1 MKSVVVVGAGL
12 SGLNCGQIL
21 WKQGFDVIVLEKSDR
36 VGGRV
41 KTDVVDGYRLD
52 HGFQVINPSYSEL
65 RGIVSTH
72 DLNLYLLPP
81 GFEIHI
87 DGKNLLLGDFR
98 RDIRYLPG
106 DLSRTTGS
114 IREKCEFLRYIVRKP
129 GDEPFG
135 QAMRKSGSFYR
146 NVIKGFLDGVFL
158 TDSDDVSSRVAHDLL
173 RWFVK
178 ESPGLPALGVEALPR
193 ALAHNLDIRV
203 DCEVTKI
210 QDKKIKTS
218 HGTFSADYIV
228 LACDPNSTLRLIE
241 SPSTRMNSCTTWYH
255 SVPSGAISS
264 KHLKVT
270 TKGKLLNSVAISN
283 VAPSYAPK
291 GSTLI
296 SSTALH
302 SIPEIEIR
310 NELAQ
315 AWGLSASDL
324 SFIRLYEIKNA
335 LPFHG
340 PQKPLQMLQKITER
354 LVVAGDYYSFP
365 SQQGAMASGRKAAE
379 LIIADQ

>member
-1 MKSVVVVGAGL
+1 MTSVVVVGAGL
-12 SGLNCGQIL
+12 SGLNCARIL
-21 WKQGFDVIVLEKSDR
+21 RSRGFDVIVLEKSNR

-41 KTDVVDGYRLD
+41 RTDVIDGFQLD
-52 HGFQVINPSYSEL
+52 HGFQVINPAYSEL
-65 RGIVSTH
+65 REIVSTH
-72 DLNLYLLPP
+72 DLNFHLLPP

-87 DGKNLLLGDFR
+87 DGKNLLIGDFR

-114 IREKCEFLRYIVRKP
+114 FREKCEFLRYIVRKP

-135 QAMRKSGSFYR
+135 QAMLKSGSFYSE
-146 NVIKGFLDGVFL
+146 VIKGFLDGVFL
-158 TDSDDVSSRVAHDLL
+158 ADSDQISSLVAHELL

-178 ESPGLPALGVEALPR
+178 GSPGLPGLGVEALPR

-210 QDKKIKTS
+210 QDKKIESS

-228 LACDPNSTLRLIE
+228 LACDPNSTLGLIE
-241 SPSTRMNSCTTWYH
+241 SPSTQMNSCTTWYH
-255 SVPSGAISS
+255 SVPSGTIAS

-296 SSTALH
+296 SSTSLY
-302 SIPEIEIR
+302 SMPESEAR
-310 NELAQ
+310 REVAQ
-315 AWGLSASDL
+315 LWGLSSNEL

-340 PQKPLQMLQKITER
+340 PKKPLHTSQRISER
-354 LVVAGDYYSFP
+354 LFVAGDYYAFP
-365 SQQGAMASGRKAAE
+365 SQQGAMSSGRTAAE

>member
-1 MKSVVVVGAGL
+1 MLFRSKE
-12 SGLNCGQIL
+12 ND
-21 WKQGFDVIVLEKSDR
+21 FD
-36 VGGRV
+36 
-41 KTDVVDGYRLD
+41 
-52 HGFQVINPSYSEL
+52 FQ
-65 RGIVSTH
+65 
-72 DLNLYLLPP
+72 LLPP
-81 GFEIHI
+81 GFEIVI
-87 DGKNLLLGDFR
+87 NGKKLLVGDFR
-98 RDIRYLPG
+98 RDIRYLLG
-106 DLSRTTGS
+106 DLASDTGTL
-114 IREKCEFLRYIVRKP
+114 REKIEFLRYIATKP
-129 GDEPFG
+129 NDEDFA
-135 QAMRKSGSFYR
+135 QAIVKSGSFYR
-146 NVIKGFLDGVFL
+146 EVIKGFLDGVFL
-158 TDSDDVSSRVAHDLL
+158 ADSDEISSLVAHELL

-178 ESPGLPALGVEALPR
+178 GSPGLPSLGVEALSR

-340 PQKPLQMLQKITER
+340 PQKPLQI
-354 LVVAGDYYSFP
+354 
-365 SQQGAMASGRKAAE
+365 GRAHV
-379 LIIADQ
+379 